1 MKVWQA
7 GFKQV
12 YVKVVSLPKGKQ
24 PDKLSNEEIT
34 KLKGNPLTK
43 RLAFIPAFIF
53 CDMFFRS

>member
-1 MKVWQA
+1 M
-7 GFKQV
+7 
-12 YVKVVSLPKGKQ
+12 KVVSLPEGKQ